1 MKGCLGDSRE
11 GDNSGQ
17 TQSDLDARFL
27 PLSLSI
33 SMRRKVIAC
42 SGSCEAIV
50 YTWVSMIKGP
60 RTLVDNIQKLIS
72 ATPRGSKVK
81 GMPQDHSQSPQT
93 TKISRANLSPSLSNS
108 TMFYVLQSIP
118 TSYYLHHQQHQLPSA
133 NSSLHSQGEGTT
145 LRVRSQ
151 TAACRNPFGYAGRRA
166 PSGGHVAAL
175 QMLLSSVTGQVTPTK
190 PIT

>member
-108 TMFYVLQSIP
+108 TMFHVLQSIFCP
-118 TSYYLHHQQHQLPSA
+118 
-133 NSSLHSQGEGTT
+133 
-145 LRVRSQ
+145 
-151 TAACRNPFGYAGRRA
+151 
-166 PSGGHVAAL
+166 
-175 QMLLSSVTGQVTPTK
+175 LLSSPSIASTTHCHLK
-190 PIT
+190 PRYSRLGDNTESWFSN